1 MKENLKLFFNHW
13 LLYSIIAV
21 ITILSHYIIA
31 IKVKAPDPVEIQTEE
46 DVIFQYDTNYMDC
59 LQLSKFEIYCLIK
72 DIRKV

>member
-1 MKENLKLFFNHW
+1 MKENLKLFFNLW
-13 LLYSIIAV
+13 LLYSIVAV

-31 IKVKAPDPVEIQTEE
+31 TKVPDPVEIQTEE